1 MVPSQLHAK
10 CHYAEHNKNNK
21 CKKEIT
27 EPEKQEGEVVN
38 EKEKT
43 TTTEST
49 EKESTPS
56 TE

>member
-1 MVPSQLHAK
+1 MEDKNSTQK
-10 CHYAEHNKNNK
+10 DYNKNNK